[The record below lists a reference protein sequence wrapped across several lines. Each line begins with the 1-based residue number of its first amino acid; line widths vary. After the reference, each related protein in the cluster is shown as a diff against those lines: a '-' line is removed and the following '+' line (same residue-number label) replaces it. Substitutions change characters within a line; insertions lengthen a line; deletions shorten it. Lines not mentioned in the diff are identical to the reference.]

1 MNLRYLAIALAVG
14 AEALLAVLF
23 FALIPE
29 DIIAGNVRWLDFIVA
44 SIVLGLWVFNILKPM
59 VNLQDNSSRQVGGL
73 GIRWFSVGWYSV
85 LAMLL
90 MVVNIFIVSD
100 GGTAMSFGW
109 QAFCQGILLFL
120 LLCGLLA
127 SEFSIKKTA
136 DVYKSED
143 MLKSGKA
150 DIKTEVSRLVYAAE
164 DNAGVPSEIK
174 DRIRTISGET
184 RFITPSVSPEA
195 LSADR
200 TILEDCRTIVPALSD
215 YEMNKALINARLS
228 QLERDIQRRRSVL

>member
-29 DIIAGNVRWLDFIVA
+29 DMMARNIRWLDFIVT
-44 SIVLGLWVFNILKPM
+44 SIVLGLCVFNLLKPM
-59 VNLQDNSSRQVGGL
+59 VNLQDKSARQVGGL

-85 LAMLL
+85 LALL
-90 MVVNIFIVSD
+90 FMTVNIFIAYD
-100 GGTAMSFGW
+100 GGEAMSFSW
-109 QAFCQGILLFL
+109 QTFCQGVLLLLF
-120 LLCGLLA
+120 LCGLLA

-136 DVYKSED
+136 DVYQSEQ
-143 MLKSGKA
+143 MLKSGKV
-150 DIKTEVSRLVYAAE
+150 DIKTEVSRLLYAAQ
-164 DNAGVPSEIK
+164 DSVGVPSEIK
-174 DRIRTISGET
+174 EKIETVLGET

-200 TILEDCRTIVPALSD
+200 AIIENCRIIIPALSD
-215 YEMNKALINARLS
+215 FEMNKSLINTRLS
-228 QLERDIQRRRSVL
+228 QLERDMQRRRGVL